1 MAPDFLMIIL
11 ALIIILQHKYDIFCQ
26 EMMSLG
32 RSEWLTGGGK
42 HSLPWMRLSDK
53 IYPITTPILKGS
65 SMNIYEQRI
74 RAYLQE
80 QHIVAEHL
88 SFDQSCHSVAEAA
101 RAVGASPQELV
112 KNICLLDSDGQLIT
126 AIVKGEDRVSVS
138 RVART
143 LQREGL
149 RLATPPEILEK
160 TGYPCGGTPSFGYQ
174 AMFLIDPRVMERDIV
189 FTGGGSETSLI
200 KIRTEELARA
210 NQGTVLRIR
219 S

>member
-1 MAPDFLMIIL
+1 
-11 ALIIILQHKYDIFCQ
+11 
-26 EMMSLG
+26 
-32 RSEWLTGGGK
+32 
-42 HSLPWMRLSDK
+42 
-53 IYPITTPILKGS
+53 
-65 SMNIYEQRI
+65 MNIYEQHI

-138 RVART
+138 RIART

-149 RLATPPEILEK
+149 RLATPEEILEK

-174 AMFLIDPRVMERDIV
+174 ALFLIDPRVMERDIV

-200 KIRTEELARA
+200 KIGTEELVRA
-210 NQGTVLRIR
+210 NQGTILRIR